1 MSKSDRDRKS
11 VAFAAHFLSSDSTF
25 VDIYQEQKKPKT
37 TLTDLLFLG
46 ANNRLF
52 SSVVADAEVGDKYC
66 DRSGNV
72 CKQGAECICVFF
84 VWRRIVTNSRASL
97 Q

>member
-1 MSKSDRDRKS
+1 M
-11 VAFAAHFLSSDSTF
+11 AFAAHFLSSDSTF
-25 VDIYQEQKKPKT
+25 VDIYQEQKKKKKNFNR
-37 TLTDLLFLG
+37 LAFFW

-97 Q
+97 